1 MTSVDQ
7 VRREALWAASAG
19 FDSFWVSQA
28 FGVDPL
34 VAVAAVGRDVPGFT
48 ELGTSVVPLVGRHPL
63 ALAAEALTVQSALE
77 GRLVLGVGASH
88 QVVAEHVFGESYD
101 RPYSRTK
108 EFLEALIPLL
118 EGEAADVSG
127 DQVVAHGG
135 LTIHAPPCPV
145 LLAALAPR
153 MLRLAGTLTA
163 GTSLGQCGPKTIAT
177 HVAPILNAAA
187 EAAGRVK
194 PRIMALVSVVV
205 TDDPSGAREA
215 AVEASRGYAAL
226 PSYRRVLDLEGVTS
240 GAELLVA
247 GSLDQV
253 AAGLTAYVEA
263 GVTDLRIGLGSSDPD
278 LAGATRAGLSE
289 LLGG

>member
-1 MTSVDQ
+1 M
-7 VRREALWAASAG
+7 
-19 FDSFWVSQA
+19 
-28 FGVDPL
+28 
-34 VAVAAVGRDVPGFT
+34 
-48 ELGTSVVPLVGRHPL
+48 PLVGRHPL
-63 ALAAEALTVQSALE
+63 ALGAEARTAQSALE

-88 QVVAEHVFGESYD
+88 QVVAEHIFGESYG

-118 EGEAADVSG
+118 EDEAADVSG

-135 LTIHAPPCPV
+135 LTIQAPTCPV

-153 MLRLAGTLTA
+153 MLRLAGRLTA

-177 HVAPILNAAA
+177 HIAPVLNAAA
-187 EAAGRVK
+187 AAAGRTK

-205 TDDPSGAREA
+205 TDDPSGARES
-215 AVEASRGYAAL
+215 AVEAGRGYAAL

-253 AAGLTAYVEA
+253 AGGLTAYAEA
-263 GVTDLRIGLGSSDPD
+263 GVTDLRIGLGSSEPD
-278 LAGATRAGLSE
+278 LAEATRAGLSE